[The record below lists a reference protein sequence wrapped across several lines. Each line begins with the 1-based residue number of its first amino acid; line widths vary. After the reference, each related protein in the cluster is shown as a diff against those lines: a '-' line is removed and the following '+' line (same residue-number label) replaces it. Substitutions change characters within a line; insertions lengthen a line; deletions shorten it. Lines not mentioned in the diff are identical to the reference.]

1 MSTSILNLINLNII
15 NNDKTQFNIN
25 TNDLN
30 EVNQICSELYTS
42 DDLVHRVRILNFLYK
57 NNEELCIEHYHK
69 INVQY
74 MYNPNIEMNEQ
85 MLIKI
90 IKESEL
96 PIELKYESAKLI
108 HLESI
113 NRENDKENEEIN
125 KEKINQSLDLLL
137 HIASKENIEEI
148 HSLIRVQI
156 LQSLIESE
164 RNMEKVK
171 ELLYQFLTDE
181 SLEQYYRYK
190 IVLKFSDNPNTQKEY
205 IIEIFKMICLSRIFR
220 TRYTILA
227 SQFFL
232 GNEKLFIIEER
243 LEVENMIISFCQD
256 QDLDYELR
264 ADAADLILTQ
274 GLTERNRQIAMD
286 TIITLGQ
293 ETGYRCPV
301 TSIYNNRQ
309 NVHNSKIDESVK
321 EMIQYIASIQLNT
334 KEGVYITYDDVCNE
348 IIKEYCSLNN
358 IELNDEI
365 KKFKDFDSNQEEKNN
380 EIVNDFERNVRRT
393 TEGSS
398 QTIDDDDY
406 TITEKKPN
414 IELIKASLLRFSLDR
429 GLYSNFQSIQSLV
442 IKIWQII
449 KEHEYRETLTQRLF
463 EELIEM
469 SGSCS
474 SGHISRLVN
483 VLSGFE
489 INGKLMKLT
498 IDYKD
503 EMTSVMMAKINKKI
517 SEIGLTGKEEDAS
530 SVMSNDSV
538 ADEEYQNSILE
549 EMMWTSNFER
559 RINFNRFFRE
569 NVIQIRDELFREYI
583 IEQKLMD
590 VEIFEINFRN
600 ILQKFEY

>member
-1 MSTSILNLINLNII
+1 MSTLILNLNISLCDINKINFNNIDT
-15 NNDKTQFNIN
+15 NEQ
-25 TNDLN
+25 NDLN
-30 EVNQICSELYTS
+30 QLCSELYIS
-42 DDLVHRVRILNFLYK
+42 DDLDYRIRILNFLYK

-74 MYNPNIEMNEQ
+74 MYNPDIEMNEQ

-113 NRENDKENEEIN
+113 NNEKTN
-125 KEKINQSLDLLL
+125 NQEKVNQSLDLLL
-137 HIASKENIEEI
+137 YIASNEDIEEI

-164 RNMEKVK
+164 RNMEKVN
-171 ELLYQFLTDE
+171 ELLYHFLTDTC
-181 SLEQYYRYK
+181 LEQYYRYK
-190 IVLKFSDNPNTQKEY
+190 TVLNFSEKPNTQKEY
-205 IIEIFKMICLSRIFR
+205 IIEMFKMICLSRIFR

-232 GNEKLFIIEER
+232 GNEKLFTTEER

-256 QDLDYELR
+256 PDLDYELR
-264 ADAADLILTQ
+264 SDAADLILTQ

-293 ETGYRCPV
+293 ELGYRGPV
-301 TSIYNNRQ
+301 FNVYNDKQ
-309 NVHNSKIDESVK
+309 NVHNTKIDESVK
-321 EMIQYIASIQLNT
+321 EMIQYIASLQLNT
-334 KEGVYITYDDVCNE
+334 KEGVYITYDDACNE

-380 EIVNDFERNVRRT
+380 EIVNEF
-393 TEGSS
+393 
-398 QTIDDDDY
+398 DDY

-442 IKIWQII
+442 MKIWQII
-449 KEHEYRETLTQRLF
+449 KEHEYRETLTQRIF

-517 SEIGLTGKEEDAS
+517 SEIGLSGKE
-530 SVMSNDSV
+530 

-549 EMMWTSNFER
+549 EMLWTSNFER

-569 NVIQIRDELFREYI
+569 NVIQIRDELFREYV

-590 VEIFEINFRN
+590 IEIFEINFRS
-600 ILQKFEY
+600 ILEKFEY

>member
-30 EVNQICSELYTS
+30 EINQICSELYTS
-42 DDLVHRVRILNFLYK
+42 EDLDYRIRILNFLYK
-57 NNEELCIEHYHK
+57 NKEELCIEHYHK

-74 MYNPNIEMNEQ
+74 MYNPDIEINEQ

-113 NRENDKENEEIN
+113 NRDNDKENEERN
-125 KEKINQSLDLLL
+125 KEKVNQSLDLLL

-171 ELLYQFLTDE
+171 ELLYKFLTDE
-181 SLEQYYRYK
+181 SLEQYYRYE

-232 GNEKLFIIEER
+232 RNEKLFTAEER
-243 LEVENMIISFCQD
+243 LEVENIIVSFCQD
-256 QDLDYELR
+256 QNLDYELR

-274 GLTERNRQIAMD
+274 GLNEYNRQVAMD
-286 TIITLGQ
+286 VIITLGE

-301 TSIYNNRQ
+301 ISIYNNRQ

-334 KEGVYITYDDVCNE
+334 KEGVYITYHDECNE

-380 EIVNDFERNVRRT
+380 EIVSDF
-393 TEGSS
+393 
-398 QTIDDDDY
+398 DDY

-442 IKIWQII
+442 MKIWQII

-469 SGSCS
+469 SGTCS

-503 EMTSVMMAKINKKI
+503 EMSSVMMAKINKKI
-517 SEIGLTGKEEDAS
+517 SEIGLTGKEED
-530 SVMSNDSV
+530 
-538 ADEEYQNSILE
+538 EEYQNSILD
-549 EMMWTSNFER
+549 EMTWTSNFEK

-590 VEIFEINFRN
+590 IEIFEINFRY
-600 ILQKFEY
+600 ILEKFEY